1 MGYGETAEGR
11 EMKGQPSPPKYN
23 KDVVIYGIIDEN
35 MIK

>member
-1 MGYGETAEGR
+1 MGGGSECWSA
-11 EMKGQPSPPKYN
+11 KWKPANYN